1 LSVGD
6 PQNNSLRNDKVKARI
21 KERPKSNC
29 MSVDIIFDLVFMA
42 TLFGG
47 AIFFVMKKWRDKAKS

>member
-1 LSVGD
+1 
-6 PQNNSLRNDKVKARI
+6 
-21 KERPKSNC
+21 